1 MTRRWLPLAIE
12 LAAILGL
19 TLVASAGLAKLAR
32 GEEQPSCTTR
42 QIMTSVL
49 SKKFQEVPVAAG
61 ISEAGAL
68 VEIWATS
75 DGQGWTMTITR
86 PDGQICMVVSG
97 RAWQMPEPG
106 RPI

>member
-1 MTRRWLPLAIE
+1 MSRRWQLLAMDIAAV
-12 LAAILGL
+12 LAGIAG
-19 TLVASAGLAKLAR
+19 VALLADAAVGDER
-32 GEEQPSCTTR
+32 PQCTHR
-42 QIMTSVL
+42 QIMASVL
-49 SKKFQEVPVAAG
+49 KERFQESPVAAG